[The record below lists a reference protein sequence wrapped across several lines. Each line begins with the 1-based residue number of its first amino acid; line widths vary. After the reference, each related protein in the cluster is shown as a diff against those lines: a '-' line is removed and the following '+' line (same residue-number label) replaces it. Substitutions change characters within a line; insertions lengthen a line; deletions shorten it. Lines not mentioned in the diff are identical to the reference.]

1 MFKLLLIIFFLS
13 VLIGALTHTD
23 DCEVKWGKD
32 MARSS
37 QSDAE
42 AMFIRAMWLNQDE

>member
-1 MFKLLLIIFFLS
+1 MFKL
-13 VLIGALTHTD
+13 VLICFIASFIWGVIFHEDGL
-23 DCEVKWGKD
+23 EVKYGKD

>member
-1 MFKLLLIIFFLS
+1 MFKLLLILFIAS
-13 VLIGALTHTD
+13 VIWGTRGD
-23 DCEVKWGKD
+23 DCEVKYGKD